1 MVVTLT
7 ASTTKR
13 TLAVRIDQPD
23 RSILG
28 WVGLLMLP
36 SQRWILVGSY
46 DRRMFDRI
54 ASELAARADAIEA
67 LPRISH

>member
-1 MVVTLT
+1 
-7 ASTTKR
+7 
-13 TLAVRIDQPD
+13 
-23 RSILG
+23 
-28 WVGLLMLP
+28 MLP